1 MNCKQIVHVTNE
13 DTTHITKATTTS
25 NSLRTTIPE
34 DIVKDMHLE
43 IGDVPDWEVIPTEKR
58 KKHAKVR
65 KLE

>member
-1 MNCKQIVHVTNE
+1 VGKKS
-13 DTTHITKATTTS
+13 HITKATTTS

-34 DIVKDMHLE
+34 DVVKEMHLE
-43 IGDVPDWEVIPTEKR
+43 IGDILDWDVIQTEKG

>member
-1 MNCKQIVHVTNE
+1 MGKKS
-13 DTTHITKATTTS
+13 HITRATTNS

-34 DIVKDMHLE
+34 DIVHDMKLQ
-43 IGDVPDWEVIPTEKR
+43 IGDVLDWEVVSPEKG

>member
-1 MNCKQIVHVTNE
+1 MGKKS
-13 DTTHITKATTTS
+13 HITKATSTS

-34 DIVKDMHLE
+34 GIAKDMHLE
-43 IGDVPDWEVIPTEKR
+43 IGDVLDWEVSTTEKG

>member
-43 IGDVPDWEVIPTEKR
+43 IGDVQVSTTEKG